1 MATEERK
8 SFIFYKSW
16 AEQISEL
23 DDQTRLKFL
32 DAIIAYATEGTM
44 PEAFSKMETAVFKGM
59 QDDID
64 RNENKREEIKKRR
77 SEAGKKGGYASGVS
91 RAKQN
96 EANEANA
103 SFVKQNEANEA
114 NPSINVND
122 DVDVDVNGN
131 VDVNVSPIRG
141 DIYNIAPPPYESLV
155 NSQEIVQKARDFI
168 QFYNQQVQGTH
179 LPTARITD
187 TRIMKTAHILAK
199 IGAEDMRD
207 AIIKASQSILA
218 KEPSGI
224 GYDWFT
230 NEDNIVKVIEG
241 NYDNTRTNTQSSGL
255 RSQEARRRLQLQ
267 QLARGDEQL
276 LADLEATLQNGG

>member
-1 MATEERK
+1 MAKKEKERAG
-8 SFIFYKSW
+8 FVFYYDWIRLLRKYPPEIRHAMRDW
-16 AEQISEL
+16 IDDYVLDGKQPNFAGNIDREL
-23 DDQTRLKFL
+23 LF
-32 DAIIAYATEGTM
+32 
-44 PEAFSKMETAVFKGM
+44 ETFKG
-59 QDDID
+59 QID
-64 RNENKREEIKKRR
+64 RDLQKYKDIQAKR
-77 SEAGKKGGYASGVS
+77 SEAGQKGRRV
-91 RAKQN
+91 Q
-96 EANEANA
+96 
-103 SFVKQNEANEA
+103 
-114 NPSINVND
+114 
-122 DVDVDVNGN
+122 VDVEQMTANGSKCQQMTAN
-131 VDVNVSPIRG
+131 GSNINTITDTIEITNTSTNTTPINRG

-179 LPTARITD
+179 LPTARITG

-199 IGAEDMRD
+199 IGVEDMRD

-224 GYDWFT
+224 GYDWLT

-241 NYDNTRTNTQSSGL
+241 NYDNTRTNTQSPGL
-255 RSQEARRRLQLQ
+255 RSQEARRKLQLQ